1 MRVQLDGVNFFSGAT
16 QLLFDVTCDLEEGVA
31 VLVMGPSGSGKTLLM
46 KIMAGIVPA
55 DSGKVFFDG
64 KPFASM
70 SDKELQDKRVRQGFV
85 FQDAALWQNLSVY
98 QNLALPVE
106 YHHPRRESNHIRAH
120 IESLCRK
127 MDFREDL
134 NQRPT
139 MLSAGERKIAS
150 ILRALV
156 LDPENVLMDEPSAG
170 LDAASSARLLDVL
183 KELKAKGR
191 TLVIGSHDSQIASMI
206 ADRILVIDEGRILA
220 YDSVNNLVRTDDPRL
235 KAILSDVFELSSTY
249 DADILDILGSGDD
262 DPFA

>member
-1 MRVQLDGVNFFSGAT
+1 MRVQLEEVNFYSGGT
-16 QLLFDVTCDLEEGVA
+16 QLLFDITFDLEEGVA

-46 KIMAGIVPA
+46 KIIAGIVPP
-55 DSGKVFFDG
+55 DSGKLLFDG
-64 KPFASM
+64 KPFATM
-70 SDKELQDKRVRQGFV
+70 NDRELQDKRIRQGFV
-85 FQDAALWQNLSVY
+85 FQDSALWQNLSVY

-106 YHHPRRESNHIRAH
+106 YHYPRREAENVRSHIA
-120 IESLCRK
+120 SLCRK

-150 ILRALV
+150 ILRGLV

-170 LDAASSARLLDVL
+170 LDSSSSARLLEIL

-191 TLVIGSHDSQIASMI
+191 TLIIGSHDSQIASMI
-206 ADRILVIDEGRILA
+206 ADRILVVDDGRLLA